1 MSNESVGFVN
11 VSSNVGQIQLEL
23 GICPLSY
30 YSNRSHSKHYGMR
43 DGNIKA
49 RWALNNLSGK
59 SDWQFGW
66 LL

>member
-1 MSNESVGFVN
+1 MGFVN

-49 RWALNNLSGK
+49 
-59 SDWQFGW
+59 
-66 LL
+66 